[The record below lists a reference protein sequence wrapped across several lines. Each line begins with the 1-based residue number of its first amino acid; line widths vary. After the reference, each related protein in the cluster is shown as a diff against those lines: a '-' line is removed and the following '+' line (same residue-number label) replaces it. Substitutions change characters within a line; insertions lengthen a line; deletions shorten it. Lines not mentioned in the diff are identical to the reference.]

1 MSKKNL
7 ILDID
12 DTLLKTVDINYDIEA
27 KDNIKIIKLPN
38 FIGLVYLRPH
48 LFSFLKFCYRYFNVS
63 FWTAGSSLY
72 CREIL
77 KLILTQEQYDKT
89 CIILARDNKNYVDI
103 KTNIIYKN
111 IIKDNENSKPLNFLW
126 KDDILSK
133 TFNKRNTIIIDNNI
147 DISYE
152 NIGNSILIEEFN
164 FSNEKDIGL
173 CFVSNILNLLRT
185 FDDVREFNNIKNI
198 SKSCN
203 IITNL

>member
-1 MSKKNL
+1 M
-7 ILDID
+7 
-12 DTLLKTVDINYDIEA
+12 
-27 KDNIKIIKLPN
+27 
-38 FIGLVYLRPH
+38 
-48 LFSFLKFCYRYFNVS
+48 
-63 FWTAGSSLY
+63 
-72 CREIL
+72 
-77 KLILTQEQYDKT
+77 
-89 CIILARDNKNYVDI
+89 
-103 KTNIIYKN
+103 
-111 IIKDNENSKPLNFLW
+111 W

-152 NIGNSILIEEFN
+152 NISNYTYREFN

-173 CFVSNILNLLRT
+173 TFVSNILNLLGT